1 MLLLVRI
8 SPLFQI
14 LGPYLHVND
23 FIIRPLDS
31 TLVADINEKVN
42 ALFDKLGLIQ
52 FANTTDS
59 HRIVMHYVYLN
70 IPNSQR
76 KTDNYIALYG
86 FLRTM
91 TLILCLFANFLF
103 IKLLITIDCNAAI
116 DWAGIIKMATIFLFC
131 NILFMG
137 FVKFYRRFTLE
148 NYMVLL
154 T

>member
-1 MLLLVRI
+1 
-8 SPLFQI
+8 
-14 LGPYLHVND
+14 
-23 FIIRPLDS
+23 
-31 TLVADINEKVN
+31 
-42 ALFDKLGLIQ
+42 
-52 FANTTDS
+52 
-59 HRIVMHYVYLN
+59 MHYVYLN

-148 NYMVLL
+148 NYMALL
-154 T
+154 TEIEKK